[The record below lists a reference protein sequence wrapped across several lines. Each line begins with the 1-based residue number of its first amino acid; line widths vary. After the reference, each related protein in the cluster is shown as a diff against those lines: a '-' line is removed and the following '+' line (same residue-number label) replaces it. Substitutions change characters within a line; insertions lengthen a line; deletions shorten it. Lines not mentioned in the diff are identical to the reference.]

1 MALIGRFIGVNRYL
15 DRNIRDLNGAERDAI
30 ALWALF
36 SDTIPEIDA
45 RLLTNADANVN
56 SIRQALQE
64 TLKNATPDDT
74 VIVFF
79 SGHGSSDHRLT
90 AHDTSLEDL
99 ENTTVAMQE
108 IADLFK
114 ASQAKSILCILDCCF
129 SGGAPAK
136 VLETSPISRTLGNP
150 LESLSGTGRMILAAS
165 NFDEPSY
172 ELPSTGHGVLTKA
185 LLDTL
190 QSSEDTVNLLTAM
203 NTVMELVRTEA
214 ARIGVIQTPVLLNHI
229 EGGLVLPALKP
240 GQKYFAAFPD
250 KQGVKVTKD
259 IAELSQFGLPH
270 ELLAEWHG
278 LFKNGLND
286 LQLIAVNDYRIL
298 NGASL
303 LVIAPTSS
311 GKTFIGEMASARS
324 LVEGKKAVFL
334 LPYRALVNEKYEQFA
349 QVYGEKLGYRIIR
362 CTGDYQ
368 DQNEDF
374 IKGKYDIALL
384 TYEMFLNLSI
394 SLPFVLN
401 NTGLIVL
408 DEAQFITDPVRGITV
423 ELLLTNLILARQ
435 REVTPQLLVLSAV
448 IGDSNNFE
456 TWLGCNKLVTTERP
470 VPLKEGVLDRNGT
483 FKYVDVLGDVKQE
496 QMLSPREIVVR
507 KSKPQAQDVIVPLVK
522 SLVAKGEK
530 VIVFRNKKGSAEGCA
545 GYLSK
550 ELGLAPANEVLDE
563 LPKQDLSSTSSRLKD
578 CLAGG
583 VAFHN
588 TNLNRLERSV
598 VERTFRDPDSNVRV
612 LAATTTLAAGLN
624 TPASTVILAEQEF
637 VGEDGRQFTVAE
649 YKNMAGR
656 AGRVG
661 FNEQGKA
668 IILAD
673 EGYHPEVLFQKYVV
687 GKLDK
692 LSSSFDLDAL
702 DTWIIRL
709 LIQVRGVSKSDLV
722 GLLANTYGGYV
733 ANRANPEWGKEM
745 QIQINDLYDRMLAL
759 GLIEEEGDIVHLTLL
774 GKACGESV
782 LSFSSAMRLVELLK
796 GYRTQV
802 LTAENFMA
810 LVQAL
815 PESDKQYT
823 PMMKRGRLEAVRP
836 GEAVS
841 KFGVEIVR
849 LLQRFTQGEE
859 FTYFARCKRACI
871 LFDWTRGVSIEEIE
885 RRYASNNS
893 FYGNI
898 GYGDIRKFADLT
910 RFQLRSAHQI
920 ASLIFPGQFIDEKAM
935 DALLKQLEVGIPA
948 DSLDLLELPFS
959 LSRGE
964 YLALNTIG
972 VKSKADLFK
981 QPTEALSQT
990 LDPKILHELE
1000 KVKKI
1005 AYASSR

>member
-15 DRNIRDLNGAERDAI
+15 DRNIRDLNGAGRDAI

-45 RLLTNADANVN
+45 RLLINADANVH
-56 SIRQALQE
+56 SIRQALRE
-64 TLKNATPDDT
+64 TLENATSDDT

-79 SGHGSSDHRLT
+79 SGHGSPDHRLT
-90 AHDTSLEDL
+90 AHDTSLVDL
-99 ENTTVAMQE
+99 PNTTIPMQE
-108 IADLFK
+108 LADLFK
-114 ASQAKSILCILDCCF
+114 ACQAKSILCILDCCF

-136 VLETSPISRTLGNP
+136 VLETSPIPRALGNP
-150 LESLSGTGRMILAAS
+150 LQSLLGTGRMILAAS
-165 NFDEPSY
+165 NFDQPSY

-190 QSSEDTVNLLTAM
+190 QSTEDTVNLLTAM

-214 ARIGVIQTPVLLNHI
+214 ARIGVEQTPVLLNHI
-229 EGGLVLPALKP
+229 EGGLVLPSLKP
-240 GQKYFAAFPD
+240 GKNYFAAFPD

-259 IAELSQFGLPH
+259 IADLSQFGLPH
-270 ELLAEWHG
+270 ELLAEWG
-278 LFKNGLND
+278 ALFKEGLND
-286 LQLIAVNDYRIL
+286 LQLSAVNEYRIL
-298 NGASL
+298 NGESL

-311 GKTFIGEMASARS
+311 GKTFIGEMASARA
-324 LVEGKKAVFL
+324 LVEGNKAVFL
-334 LPYRALVNEKYEQFA
+334 LPYRALVNEKYEQFS
-349 QVYGEKLGYRIIR
+349 QLYGDRLGYRIIR

-401 NTGLIVL
+401 TIGLVVL
-408 DEAQFITDPVRGITV
+408 DEAQFITDPLRGITV
-423 ELLLTNLILARQ
+423 ELLLTSLILARQ
-435 REVTPQLLVLSAV
+435 REVTPQLLILSAV
-448 IGDSNNFE
+448 IGDSNIFE
-456 TWLGCNKLVTTERP
+456 TWLGCTKLVTTDRP
-470 VPLKEGVLDRNGT
+470 VPLIEGVLDRNGT
-483 FKYVDVLGDVKQE
+483 FKYIDELGDMKQE
-496 QMLSPREIVVR
+496 QVLSPREIVVR
-507 KSKPQAQDVIVPLVK
+507 KAKPQAQDVIVPLVRA
-522 SLVAKGEK
+522 LVANGEK
-530 VIVFRNKKGSAEGCA
+530 VIVFRNKKGNAEGCA
-545 GYLSK
+545 EYLAV
-550 ELGLAPANEVLDE
+550 ELNLEPATDTISQ
-563 LPKQDLSSTSSRLKD
+563 LPTQDTSSTSSRLRKS
-578 CLAGG
+578 LSGG
-583 VAFHN
+583 VAFHD
-588 TNLNRLERSV
+588 TNLNRGERSV
-598 VERTFRDPDSNVRV
+598 IERAFRDPNSKVRV

-673 EGYHPEVLFQKYVV
+673 GGYDPEVLLQKYVV
-687 GKLDK
+687 GKLDN
-692 LSSSFDLDAL
+692 LTSSFNLDAL

-709 LIQVRGVSKSDLV
+709 LVQVKGVSKSDLV

-733 ANRANPEWGKEM
+733 ANRANPDWAKEM
-745 QIQINDLYDRMLAL
+745 QIQINGLYDRMLAL
-759 GLIEEEGDIVHLTLL
+759 GLIEEEGEIVHLTLL

-782 LSFSSAMRLVELLK
+782 LSFLSAMRLVELLK
-796 GYRTQV
+796 NYHTQV

-823 PMMKRGRLEAVRP
+823 PMMRKGRSEAARP

-849 LLQRFTQGEE
+849 LLQRFTQGDE

-871 LFDWTRGVSIEEIE
+871 LFDWIRGVSIEEIE
-885 RRYASNNS
+885 RRYASTNP
-893 FYGNI
+893 YLGNI
-898 GYGDIRKFADLT
+898 GYGDVRKFADLT

-920 ASLIFPGQFIDEKAM
+920 ASLIFPGQFIDEKAI
-935 DALLKQLEVGIPA
+935 DALLSQLEVGIPA

-964 YLALNTIG
+964 YLALNTIR
-972 VKSKADLFK
+972 AELFK
-981 QPTEALSQT
+981 QPKEALSKV
-990 LDPKILHELE
+990 LDPAILRELE
-1000 KVKKI
+1000 KAKQV
-1005 AYASSR
+1005 AVTSSK

>member
-15 DRNIRDLNGAERDAI
+15 DRNIRDLNGAGRDAI

-36 SDTIPEIDA
+36 SDTISEMDA
-45 RLLTNADANVN
+45 GLLINADANVG
-56 SIRQALQE
+56 SIRRALKE
-64 TLKNATPDDT
+64 TLENATSDDT
-74 VIVFF
+74 VILFF
-79 SGHGSSDHRLT
+79 SGHGSHDHRLA
-90 AHDTSLEDL
+90 AHDTSLRDL
-99 ENTTVAMQE
+99 ENTTVPMQE
-108 IADLFK
+108 LADLFR
-114 ASQAKSILCILDCCF
+114 ASNAKSILCILDCCF

-136 VLETSPISRTLGNP
+136 VLEDSPISRNPGNP
-150 LESLSGTGRMILAAS
+150 LQSLSGTGRMILAAS

-172 ELPSTGHGVLTKA
+172 ELPTTGHGILTKA

-190 QSSEDTVNLLTAM
+190 QSPEDTVNLLTAM
-203 NTVMELVRTEA
+203 NAVMELVRIEA
-214 ARIGVIQTPVLLNHI
+214 ARIGVVQTPVLLNHI
-229 EGGLVLPALKP
+229 EGGLVLPSLKP
-240 GQKYFAAFPD
+240 GQNYFAAFPD
-250 KQGVKVTKD
+250 KQGVKVTKNIVD
-259 IAELSQFGLPH
+259 LSQFGLPH
-270 ELLAEWHG
+270 ELLAEWNT
-278 LFKNGLND
+278 LFKEGLND
-286 LQLIAVNDYRIL
+286 LQLTAVNDYRIL

-311 GKTFIGEMASARS
+311 GKTFIGEMASARA

-334 LPYRALVNEKYEQFA
+334 LPYRALVNEKYEQFS
-349 QVYGEKLGYRIIR
+349 QLYEGKLGYRIIR

-401 NTGLIVL
+401 NTGLVVL

-435 REVTPQLLVLSAV
+435 REVIPQLLVLSAV

-470 VPLKEGVLDRNGT
+470 VPLIEGVLDRNGT

-530 VIVFRNKKGSAEGCA
+530 VIVFRNKKGSSEGCA
-545 GYLSK
+545 GYL
-550 ELGLAPANEVLDE
+550 ADE
-563 LPKQDLSSTSSRLKD
+563 LNLEPATDIISQLPNQDTSSTSSRLRNS
-578 CLAGG
+578 LSGG
-583 VAFHN
+583 VAFHD

-598 VERTFRDPDSNVRV
+598 VERAFREPKSKVRV

-687 GKLDK
+687 GKLDN
-692 LSSSFDLDAL
+692 LTSSFDPGAL
-702 DTWIIRL
+702 DTWILRL
-709 LIQVRGVSKSDLV
+709 LVQVKGVSKSDLV

-733 ANRANPEWGKEM
+733 ANRANPEWAKDM
-745 QIQINDLYDRMLAL
+745 QIRINGLYDRMLAL
-759 GLIEEEGDIVHLTLL
+759 DLIEEEGDIVHLTLL

-796 GYRTQV
+796 NYHTQV

-810 LVQAL
+810 LVQSL

-823 PMMKRGRLEAVRP
+823 PMMKKGRSEAARP
-836 GEAVS
+836 GEVVS
-841 KFGVEIVR
+841 KFGIEIVR
-849 LLQRFTQGEE
+849 LLQRFTQGDE

-871 LFDWTRGVSIEEIE
+871 LFDWIRGVSIEEIE
-885 RRYASNNS
+885 RRYASTNPYS
-893 FYGNI
+893 GNI
-898 GYGDIRKFADLT
+898 GYGDVRKFADLT

-920 ASLIFPGQFIDEKAM
+920 VSLIFPGQFIDEKAI
-935 DALLKQLEVGIPA
+935 DTLLKQLEVGIPA

-972 VKSKADLFK
+972 VKNRADLFN
-981 QPTEALSQT
+981 QPKEALSKV
-990 LDPKILHELE
+990 LDPATLHELE
-1000 KVKKI
+1000 KVKKV
-1005 AYASSR
+1005 AR

>member
-1 MALIGRFIGVNRYL
+1 MALIGRFIGVNKYL
-15 DRNIRDLNGAERDAI
+15 DPNIRDLNGAGRDAL
-30 ALWALF
+30 ALWSLF
-36 SDTIPEIDA
+36 SDTIPDIDTG
-45 RLLTNADANVN
+45 LLINADANVK
-56 SIRQALQE
+56 SIRQALKE
-64 TLKNATPDDT
+64 TLQNAASDDT
-74 VIVFF
+74 VIFFF
-79 SGHGSSDHRLT
+79 SGHGSHNHRLA
-90 AHDTSLEDL
+90 AHDTSLGDL
-99 ENTTVAMQE
+99 ENTTVPMQE
-108 IADLFK
+108 LADLFK
-114 ASQAKSILCILDCCF
+114 ASKAKSILCILDCCF

-136 VLETSPISRTLGNP
+136 VLEDSPIPRDLGNP
-150 LESLSGTGRMILAAS
+150 LQTLSGTGRMIIAAS

-172 ELPSTGHGVLTKA
+172 ELPTTGHGILTKA

-190 QSSEDTVNLLTAM
+190 QSTEDTVNLLTAM
-203 NTVMELVRTEA
+203 NQVMEIVRTEA
-214 ARIGVIQTPVLLNHI
+214 ARIGVVQTPVLLNHI
-229 EGGLVLPALKP
+229 EGGLVLPSLKP
-240 GQKYFAAFPD
+240 GEKYFAEFPD

-259 IAELSQFGLPH
+259 IAVLSQFGLPH
-270 ELLAEWHG
+270 ELLAEWRD
-278 LFKNGLND
+278 LFKDGLND
-286 LQLIAVNDYRIL
+286 LQLSAVNDYNIL
-298 NGASL
+298 NGTSL

-311 GKTFIGEMASARS
+311 GKTFIGELASARA

-334 LPYRALVNEKYEQFA
+334 LPYRALVNEKYDEFYQL
-349 QVYGEKLGYRIIR
+349 YGEKLGYRIIR

-401 NTGLIVL
+401 NIGLVVL
-408 DEAQFITDPVRGITV
+408 DEAQFITDPVRGISV

-435 REVTPQLLVLSAV
+435 RGVNPQLLVLSAV

-456 TWLGCNKLVTTERP
+456 TWLGCKKLVTTERP
-470 VPLKEGVLDRNGT
+470 VPLIEGVLDRTGT
-483 FKYVDVLGDVKQE
+483 FKYVDTPGNVQQE
-496 QMLSPREIVVR
+496 QMLSPREIIVR
-507 KSKPQAQDVIVPLVK
+507 KSKPSAQDVIVPLVK
-522 SLVAKGEK
+522 SLIANGEK
-530 VIVFRNKKGSAEGCA
+530 VIVFRNQRGSAEGCA
-545 GYLSK
+545 SYLSK
-550 ELGLAPANEVLDE
+550 ELGLAPATDALDA
-563 LPKQDLSSTSSRLKD
+563 LPKQDLSTTSSRLKV

-598 VERTFRDPDSNVRV
+598 VERAFRDPNSKVRV
-612 LAATTTLAAGLN
+612 LGATTTLAAGLN
-624 TPASTVILAEQEF
+624 TPASTVVLAEQEF

-661 FNEQGKA
+661 FNEKGKA

-673 EGYHPEVLFQKYVV
+673 SGYNPEVLFQKYVM
-687 GKLDK
+687 GKLEN
-692 LSSSFDLDAL
+692 LSSSFDSAAL

-709 LIQVRGVSKSDLV
+709 LVQVKGVSKSDLA
-722 GLLANTYGGYV
+722 GLLANTYGGYI
-733 ANRANPEWGKEM
+733 ANRANPDWAKEM
-745 QIQINDLYDRMLAL
+745 QIQVNALYDRMLGL
-759 GLIEEEGDIVHLTLL
+759 GLIEEEGNIVHLTLL

-782 LSFSSAMRLVELLK
+782 LSFSSAMRLVDLLK

-802 LTAENFMA
+802 LAAENFMA

-823 PMMKRGRLEAVRP
+823 PMMKKGRLEAARP

-849 LLQRFTQGEE
+849 LLQRFTQGDE

-871 LFDWTRGVSIEEIE
+871 LFDWIRGVSIEEIE
-885 RRYASNNS
+885 RRYASNNP

-898 GYGDIRKFADLT
+898 GYGDVRKFADLT

-920 ASLIFPGQFIDEKAM
+920 ASLIFPGQFIDEKAI

-948 DSLDLLELPFS
+948 DSLDLLELPVS

-964 YLALNTIG
+964 YLALNNIG
-972 VKSKADLFK
+972 VKNRADLFK
-981 QPTEALSQT
+981 QRTEVLNQI
-990 LDPKILHELE
+990 LDPAILHELE
-1000 KVKKI
+1000 KVKRL
-1005 AYASSR
+1005 ALF